1 MLIPGS
7 KTKARVPPDL
17 STSGLEG
24 QPPQIGQAPPSFLPA
39 KSLSYDDYTVGWICA
54 LSEELTA
61 AKAMLEDKHPSLPN
75 LLPKDSNTYT
85 LGSIHGHNIVIACMP
100 EGMLGNNHAATTAI
114 QMVNTFRSVKVGL
127 LVGIGGAVS
136 PKVGLGDI
144 VVSKPV
150 GQHPGVIQWDLGKA
164 GSFGKFTR
172 IGILNKPP
180 KLLLTAMG
188 DLISEH
194 NLHGPGTNIQKH
206 LDSLKRLHPHLGPK
220 YWQPGRPLRHQ
231 SKRKLP
237 LFIALAVALGLL
249 AYSLC
254 HSLSV
259 PQDIMVTTLKGCIIA
274 LMVATSLTYRFGG
287 SAPAPVDREVEQE
300 ESRRVNIHYGL
311 IASGNQVIK
320 SGSFR
325 DSLNDRL
332 GGTVLCVEMEAAG
345 LMEDFPCIVI
355 RGISDYADS
364 SKNDDWREYAA
375 TIAAAY
381 AKDFLGCLPVSAVVK
396 ELPTRDCLR
405 QVHDNVVEVKSLLEK
420 DEQRKILKWL
430 TSVEYNRQHHDITQK
445 RRSGTGQW
453 LLDSDQYHEWFQNRK
468 RILFCKGIPG
478 GGKTFITSIVI
489 DHLLQLDS
497 YSAIGV
503 AYIYFDY
510 KRNYE
515 QTIYNLLASLLKQ
528 LAHRRRPFPEH
539 VKRMYDRHESN
550 KTWPSTNDI
559 IEALRCVAT
568 EYSRVFVVVDALDE
582 CQVSDYCRNNF
593 LSAIFELYTECEIN
607 IFASSRDIEEITER
621 FKLQGSM
628 VLEIR
633 AHAEDVRSYLNHQI
647 NQSQNEML
655 QKDHETIVA
664 RIVEAVDGMFLLA
677 RLHFESIK
685 NKTTTK
691 KLREALKT
699 LATGESA
706 YDQAYGEAMER
717 INNQNS
723 DLKLLAH
730 QVLSWIVCAERPL
743 SKLELQHALAVELE
757 VNQCKLD
764 NDNFPGV
771 NTMISVCAGLV
782 TIDDESNIIRLIHHT
797 TQEYFNRAWKG
808 KSFNI
813 HNNIAKVCATYLSF
827 EIFDTGPVDPTE
839 GVLYRYA
846 AQNWGHHARKSSVET
861 TEPIISGLLKNPKR
875 VSVSSKALGVAQD
888 EDFNNFGPT
897 NMTGMHLAA
906 YFGLREYVDQL
917 LRKGASHLTKD
928 THGKTP
934 LSYAAQWGHAAVVE
948 LLLTNGADWEFK
960 NSYYGQTPLVQAA
973 ARGHAA
979 VVVLLLNKGAS
990 LETKYTF
997 DGQTLLS
1004 IAAENGRTNV
1014 VELLLREGANRDAE
1028 NMHNKTALFFAA
1040 EKGHATV
1047 VELLLREG
1055 ANKEAKDK
1063 TGQTP
1068 LSWAAKKGHT
1078 AVTELLLTEGAD
1090 QEAKDKSGQTA
1101 LLWASENGHVAVVR
1115 LLLLNGADREVKDN
1129 EYSQTPLSRA
1139 AEWGHTATA
1148 QLLLREGA
1156 DRETKD
1162 KYGRTPLLW
1171 ATARGHIASVKLF
1184 LHEGSDREAKD
1195 NNGRTPLSLSAE
1207 EGHTEIVEL
1216 LLREGADREA
1226 KGEDGRTPLS
1236 WAAEWEHIP
1245 IMELLLREGADKE
1258 AKDNDGRTPLFWATI
1273 QGHVEVV
1280 ELLLREGADR
1290 EVIDKE
1296 GRTLLS
1302 WAVKEN
1308 HAAVVELLQG
1318 YPIMIVDTP

>member
-1 MLIPGS
+1 MLISGSTTEIETGVYPGF
-7 KTKARVPPDL
+7 
-17 STSGLEG
+17 STSSLES
-24 QPPQIGQAPPSFLPA
+24 QPPQIDPASPSSSRP

-61 AKAMLEDKHPSLPN
+61 AKAMLEDKHPNLPN
-75 LLPKDSNTYT
+75 LLPKDSNTYV

-100 EGMLGNNHAATTAI
+100 EGVLGNNHAAATAI
-114 QMVNTFRSVKVGL
+114 QMVNTFRSIKVGL

-136 PKVGLGDI
+136 PQVKLGDV
-144 VVSKPV
+144 VVSKPD
-150 GQHPGVIQWDLGKA
+150 GTHGGVIQWDLGKA
-164 GSFGKFTR
+164 ESGGKFTR
-172 IGILNKPP
+172 IGMLNRPP

-188 DLISEH
+188 VLISEH
-194 NLHGPGTNIQKH
+194 KLDGANIERH
-206 LDSLKRLHPHLGPK
+206 LDDLKRLYPNLGPK
-220 YWQPGRPLRHQ
+220 YWQRGRPSRRRN
-231 SKRKLP
+231 KRKLV
-237 LFIALAVALGLL
+237 LSIVFAVALGPF
-249 AYSLC
+249 AYILGC
-254 HSLSV
+254 LLSV
-259 PQDIMVTTLKGCIIA
+259 PLTAIIGY
-274 LMVATSLTYRFGG
+274 LILILVASLAYYFDG
-287 SAPAPVDREVEQE
+287 SALAPVGREAEQE
-300 ESRRVNIHYGL
+300 ENRRVTIHYGL

-320 SGSFR
+320 SGTLR
-325 DSLNDRL
+325 DSLNQRF

-381 AKDFLGCLPVSAVVK
+381 AKDFLRCLPVSAVVK
-396 ELPTRDCLR
+396 ELPTRDCLS

-430 TSVEYNRQHHDITQK
+430 TPIEYNLQHHDITQK

-453 LLDSDQYHEWFQNRK
+453 LLESDQYHEWFQNRK

-478 GGKTFITSIVI
+478 GGKTFLTSIVI
-489 DHLLQLDS
+489 DHLLQFDS

-510 KRNYE
+510 KWTYE

-528 LAHRRRPFPEH
+528 LAHRQRPFPEH

-550 KTWPSTNDI
+550 KTWPPTNDI
-559 IEALRCVAT
+559 IEALRTVAT
-568 EYSRVFVVVDALDE
+568 AYSRVFVVVDALDE

-593 LSAIFELYTECEIN
+593 LSAIFELYTECGIN
-607 IFASSRDIEEITER
+607 IFATSRNIEEIVER
-621 FKLQGSM
+621 FKLQGST

-633 AHAEDVRSYLNHQI
+633 AHAEDLRSYLDHQI

-655 QKDHETIVA
+655 QKDRETIVA

-706 YDQAYGEAMER
+706 YDKAYGEAMER

-743 SKLELQHALAVELE
+743 RKLELQHALAVELG
-757 VNQCKLD
+757 VNQRELD

-782 TIDDESNIIRLIHHT
+782 TIDEESDIIRLIHYT
-797 TQEYFNRAWKG
+797 TQEYFNGAWKG
-808 KSFNI
+808 MILNI
-813 HNNIAKVCATYLSF
+813 HNDIAKVCVTYLSF
-827 EIFDTGPVDPTE
+827 EMFDTGPVPTE

-861 TEPIISGLLKNPKR
+861 TEPIISGFLKTPKR

-888 EDFNNFGPT
+888 EDFNNFPPT
-897 NMTGMHLAA
+897 KMTGMHLAA

-917 LRKGASHLTKD
+917 LHKGASHLTRD
-928 THGKTP
+928 TYGKTP

-948 LLLTNGADWEFK
+948 LLLSKGADWEVK

-979 VVVLLLNKGAS
+979 VVELLLNKGAG
-990 LETKYTF
+990 LETQFTA
-997 DGQTLLS
+997 DGQTLLL
-1004 IAAENGRTNV
+1004 IAAENGCTNV
-1014 VELLLREGANRDAE
+1014 VELLLREGANRDAK

-1040 EKGHATV
+1040 EKGHAAV

-1055 ANKEAKDK
+1055 ANKEAKDT

-1078 AVTELLLTEGAD
+1078 AVTELLLREGAD
-1090 QEAKDKSGQTA
+1090 QEAKDKAGQTA
-1101 LLWASENGHVAVVR
+1101 LTWASENGHVAVVR
-1115 LLLLNGADREVKDN
+1115 VLLQNGADQEVKDN
-1129 EYSQTPLSRA
+1129 DYSQTPLSRA

-1148 QLLLREGA
+1148 RLLLREGA

-1171 ATARGHIASVKLF
+1171 ATARGHIAAVKLF
-1184 LHEGSDREAKD
+1184 LREGSDREAKD
-1195 NNGRTPLSLSAE
+1195 NKGRTPVSLGAE

-1216 LLREGADREA
+1216 LLREGADRDA
-1226 KGEDGRTPLS
+1226 KDEDGRTPLS

-1245 IMELLLREGADKE
+1245 IVELLLCEGADRE
-1258 AKDNDGRTPLFWATI
+1258 AKDNDGRTPLLWATI

-1290 EVIDKE
+1290 GVRDKE

-1302 WAVKEN
+1302 WAVKEE
-1308 HAAVVELLQG
+1308 HAAVVELLKEH
-1318 YPIMIVDTP
+1318 PIVKVHPS